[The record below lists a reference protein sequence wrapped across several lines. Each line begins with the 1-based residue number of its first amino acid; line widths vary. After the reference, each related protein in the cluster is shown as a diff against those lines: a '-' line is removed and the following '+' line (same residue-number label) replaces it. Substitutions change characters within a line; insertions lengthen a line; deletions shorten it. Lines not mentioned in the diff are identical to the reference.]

1 MKVVVSSTGT
11 DLTSQVDPRFGRCSY
26 FLIVDTDSMA
36 YEAIPNS
43 ALGAAHGAGI
53 QATQLVVS
61 TGVKTVLTGQVGP
74 NAFHALSASRV
85 QVLTGVSGTVGEVV
99 ERFKKGEFEATRRPT
114 VGGHFGT
121 GGRGGGSG
129 AGRGRGGRRPT

>member
-1 MKVVVSSTGT
+1 MKVVVSSLGT
-11 DLTSQVDPRFGRCSY
+11 DLMSQVDPRFGRCPY
-26 FLIVDTDSMA
+26 FLIVDTDTMA

-43 ALGAAHGAGI
+43 AVGAAHGAGI

-61 TGVKTVLTGQVGP
+61 TGAKTVLTGQVGP
-74 NAFHALSASRV
+74 NAFQALSASRV
-85 QVLTGVSGTVGEVV
+85 QVLTGASGTVREAV
-99 ERFKKGEFEATRRPT
+99 ERFKKGELKAARRPT